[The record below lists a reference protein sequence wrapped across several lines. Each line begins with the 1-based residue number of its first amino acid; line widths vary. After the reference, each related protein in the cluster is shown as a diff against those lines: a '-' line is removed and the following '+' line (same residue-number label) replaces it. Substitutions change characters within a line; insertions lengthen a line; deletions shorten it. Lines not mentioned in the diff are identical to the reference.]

1 MAKNEIIL
9 CDSTAIIHHFRGDR
23 KVTEQ
28 LMKIGPSNIG
38 ISVITHAEIYYG
50 ARNKKDFEI
59 YRRFFNAL
67 ATYPLT
73 EEISNIFNGLIV
85 NYSISHKVRIA
96 DMLIA
101 ATAIANN
108 LQIFTHNRKDFD
120 FIPEIRLYN
129 P

>member
-9 CDSTAIIHHFRGDR
+9 CDSTAIIQHFRGDR
-23 KVTEQ
+23 KVTNQ
-28 LMKIGPSNIG
+28 LSEIGAQNIG
-38 ISVITHAEIYYG
+38 TSIITQAEIYYG
-50 ARNKKDFEI
+50 ARNKNELSI
-59 YRRFFNAL
+59 YRRFFDAL
-67 ATYPLT
+67 KSYPLND
-73 EEISNIFNGLIV
+73 EISSVFHGLIL

-108 LQIFTHNRKDFD
+108 LPLFTHNRKDFD
-120 FIPEIRLYN
+120 FIPDIRLYN